1 MDTNKSKETVRILMK
16 DNNYQEISQ
25 EEFSTRLL
33 SAREDERKMI
43 ARNLHDGLG
52 QMLTVLSFDLVRIT
66 KMLETEQS
74 VVAPLVSDLLTNVES
89 AIEMVQELSLDL
101 RPSILDN
108 LGLRAAIEWSVGEF
122 QIKTGIRCQLVCKQF
137 STIVNNHLATNIFRV
152 FQELLTNVARHS
164 KATRLNIN
172 LKVIND
178 EATFVIADNGR
189 GITEDEVSSIKS
201 IGILGIKERV
211 CHSNGN
217 IKFFGISGKGTT
229 VTMSFPVNN

>member
-74 VVAPLVSDLLTNVES
+74 VVAPLVSDLLTNV
-89 AIEMVQELSLDL
+89 
-101 RPSILDN
+101 
-108 LGLRAAIEWSVGEF
+108 
-122 QIKTGIRCQLVCKQF
+122 
-137 STIVNNHLATNIFRV
+137 
-152 FQELLTNVARHS
+152 ARHS

-178 EATFVIADNGR
+178 EVTFVIADNGR

-211 CHSNGN
+211 SHSNGN